1 MTGKNKNPALTR
13 RGILGGITATS
24 VAPLIGKA
32 QAAEP
37 AAGAAPAAAAPTP
50 PSHQAAQRE
59 TAPIAAGHAVEGAG
73 RPVSDYMVDV
83 IRSLKIDYITTN
95 PASSLRGLHES
106 LINYGG
112 NRAPELLTVPHEEIG
127 VAIAHG
133 YFKACGK
140 PMATMVHGAVGVQ
153 HAAMGVYN
161 AWCDRVP
168 VVILSGNDLD
178 AAERAPGVPTVHAAQ
193 DGNALLRDFTKWDDT
208 PVSAPHFGQSLVRAY
223 KLSMTPPYEPVV
235 LSVDGGL
242 QESFLESGAHA
253 PIPQYFAASPPQGD
267 GNAVREAARWLVA
280 AERPVI
286 VVDRAARTPAGVGL
300 LVQLAE
306 ALNAPVID
314 LRSRM
319 NFPNTHFLNQ
329 SASRGELIAR
339 ADVIIGM
346 ELNDFWGVVN
356 SFVDNQDKLQQRA
369 AKKDVKLISITSADY
384 YLKSNYQDFQRFQPV
399 DLPIAGDAEAT
410 LPALIEAVRQAL
422 TPAASGLVAARAE
435 PLRQAFRTSA
445 TRLKAAMAPGW
456 NASPISVQRLSTEV
470 LLSIAGTEWSFLGMD
485 SNQSFWPSRSWPME
499 KHHHHLGNS
508 GGYGIGYALP
518 AAVGAALGNKTQGR
532 ITVAILG
539 DGDIMFTPSAFWS
552 AANLKVPLLMV
563 VHNNGAYHQEAMHV
577 RRMGNLRGRPTATH
591 ADRGD
596 YAPIGTSLMNP
607 SVNFSRLASAMG
619 VWSEGPVSDPAKL
632 AAVLKRAVDVVK
644 SGAPAL
650 VDVLTQPR

>member
-1 MTGKNKNPALTR
+1 MTGKSKQPAALSR

-24 VAPLIGKA
+24 VVAPLVGQA
-32 QAAEP
+32 QSSPPP
-37 AAGAAPAAAAPTP
+37 AAAPAPAAPPGHT
-50 PSHQAAQRE
+50 AVQRE
-59 TAPIAAGHAVEGAG
+59 TAPIAAGHAVEAAG
-73 RPVSDYMVDV
+73 RPASDYMVDV
-83 IRSLKIDYITTN
+83 IRSLGITYITTN

-127 VAIAHG
+127 VAMAHG
-133 YFKACGK
+133 YFKACGR

-168 VVILSGNDLD
+168 VVLLSGNDLD

-193 DGNALLRDFTKWDDT
+193 DGNALLRDFTKWDDA

-223 KLSMTPPYEPVV
+223 KLAMTPPYEPVV
-235 LSVDGGL
+235 LSLDGGL
-242 QESFLESGAHA
+242 QESFLHGGEPV
-253 PIPQYFAASPPQGD
+253 PIPRYVPASPPQGD

-286 VVDRAARTPAGVGL
+286 VVDRAARTPAGVAL

-319 NFPNTHFLNQ
+319 NFPNTHFLNH
-329 SASRGELIAR
+329 SARRGELVAR
-339 ADVIIGM
+339 ADVVLGL

-356 SFVDNQDKLQQRA
+356 AFVDNQDKLQERVA
-369 AKKDVKLISITSADY
+369 RKDVKLISITAADY

-410 LPALIEAVRQAL
+410 LPALIEAVRQAATL
-422 TPAASGLVAARAE
+422 ADASRIAARAE
-435 PLRQAFRTSA
+435 PLRQASRTA
-445 TRLKAAMAPGW
+445 ADRLKSAMAPGW
-456 NASPISVQRLSTEV
+456 NASPISVPRLSTEV
-470 LLSIAGTEWSFLGMD
+470 LLAIQGTDWSFLGMD

-499 KHHHHLGNS
+499 KYHHHLGNS

-518 AAVGAALGNKTQGR
+518 AAVGAALGNRDQGR

-539 DGDIMFTPSAFWS
+539 DGDILFTPSAFWC

-596 YAPIGTSLMNP
+596 YAPVGTSIMNP
-607 SVNFSRLASAMG
+607 SVSFSQLARSMG
-619 VWSEGPVSDPAKL
+619 VWAEGPVSDPGKL
-632 AAVLKRAVDVVK
+632 AAVLKRAMDVVK